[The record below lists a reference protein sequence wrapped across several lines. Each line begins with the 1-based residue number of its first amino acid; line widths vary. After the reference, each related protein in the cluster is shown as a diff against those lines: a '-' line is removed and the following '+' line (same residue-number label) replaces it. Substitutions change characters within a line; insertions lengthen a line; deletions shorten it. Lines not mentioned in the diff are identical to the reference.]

1 MTISALL
8 SPDRIFID
16 TDISSKKR
24 LLEFIANTVATQF
37 DLSQVK
43 LYNNLLDRERLG
55 STGLGKGFA
64 IPHARLADLDI
75 TIACFI
81 RLDQPVNFEAP
92 DNQPVDLIF
101 TIIIPENASDEHL
114 EILSSLAKIFSQ
126 SEVCDAIRK
135 AGSGDEV
142 ARIIDLAEQ

>member
-16 TDISSKKR
+16 ADISSKKR

-37 DLSQVK
+37 SLPQSA
-43 LYNNLLDRERLG
+43 LFNNLLDRERLG

-64 IPHARLADLDI
+64 IPHARLANLDT

-81 RLDQPVNFEAP
+81 RLNQPVNFEAP
-92 DNQPVDLIF
+92 DNQPVDLVF
-101 TIIIPENASDEHL
+101 AIIIPENATDEHL
-114 EILSSLAKIFSQ
+114 KILSSLAKIFSQ
-126 SEVCDAIRK
+126 SEICEAIRN
-135 AGSGDEV
+135 AGSGEEV
-142 ARIIDLAEQ
+142 ARIIDSAEQ

>member
-37 DLSQVK
+37 DLPQPTI
-43 LYNNLLDRERLG
+43 YNNLLDRERLG

-64 IPHARLADLDI
+64 VPHARLVDLDT

-81 RLDQPVNFEAP
+81 RLDQPVKFEAP
-92 DNQPVDLIF
+92 DNQPVDLVF
-101 TIIIPENASDEHL
+101 TIIIPENATDEHL
-114 EILSSLAKIFSQ
+114 KILSSLAKIFSQ
-126 SEVCDAIRK
+126 NEICEAIRN
-135 AGSGDEV
+135 ADSGEEV
-142 ARIIDLAEQ
+142 ARIIDSAEQ

>member
-8 SPDRIFID
+8 SPDRIIID
-16 TDISSKKR
+16 ADISSKKR

-37 DLSQVK
+37 SLPQAA
-43 LYNNLLDRERLG
+43 LFNNLLDRERLG

-64 IPHARLADLDI
+64 IPHARLVNLDT

-92 DNQPVDLIF
+92 DNQPVDLVF
-101 TIIIPENASDEHL
+101 AIIIPENATDEHL
-114 EILSSLAKIFSQ
+114 KILSSLAKIFSQ
-126 SEVCDAIRK
+126 SEICEAIRN
-135 AGSGDEV
+135 AGSGEEV
-142 ARIIDLAEQ
+142 ARIIDSAE

>member
-24 LLEFIANTVATQF
+24 LLEFIAETVAVQF
-37 DLSQVK
+37 DLPRATI
-43 LYNNLLDRERLG
+43 YNNLLDRERLG

-64 IPHARLADLDI
+64 IPHARLVNLDT

-81 RLDQPVNFEAP
+81 RLDQAINFEAP
-92 DNQPVDLIF
+92 DNIPVDLVF
-101 TIIIPENASDEHL
+101 SIIIPEHANDEHL
-114 EILSSLAKIFSQ
+114 RILSSLAKIFSQ
-126 SEVCDAIRK
+126 GEICEAIRE
-135 AGSGDEV
+135 ADSGEEI
-142 ARIIDLAEQ
+142 ARIIVSAEQ

>member
-16 TDISSKKR
+16 AEISSKKR
-24 LLEFIANTVATQF
+24 LLEFIANTVAVKF
-37 DLSQVK
+37 GLSQPA

-64 IPHARLADLDI
+64 IPHTRLANLDT

-81 RLDQPVNFEAP
+81 RLDQPVKFEAP
-92 DNQPVDLIF
+92 DNQPVDLVF
-101 TIIIPENASDEHL
+101 SIIIPENANNEHL
-114 EILSSLAKIFSQ
+114 EILSCLAKIFSQ
-126 SEVCDAIRK
+126 GEICEAIRK
-135 AGSGDEV
+135 ANSADEV
-142 ARIIDLAEQ
+142 AHIIDSAEQ

>member
-24 LLEFIANTVATQF
+24 LLEFIANTVATQY
-37 DLSQVK
+37 DLPQSA

-64 IPHARLADLDI
+64 IPHARLVDLDS

-81 RLDQPVNFEAP
+81 RLNQPVNFEAP
-92 DNQPVDLIF
+92 DDQPVDLVF
-101 TIIIPENASDEHL
+101 TIIIPENATDEHL
-114 EILSSLAKIFSQ
+114 KILSSLAKIFSQ
-126 SEVCDAIRK
+126 SEVCEAIRN
-135 AGSGDEV
+135 ADSGEEV
-142 ARIIDLAEQ
+142 ARIIDSAEQ

>member
-16 TDISSKKR
+16 ADISSKKR
-24 LLEFIANTVATQF
+24 LLEFIANAVATQF
-37 DLSQVK
+37 NLPQSA
-43 LYNNLLDRERLG
+43 LFNNLLDRERLG

-64 IPHARLADLDI
+64 IPHARLVNLDT

-92 DNQPVDLIF
+92 DNQPVDLVF
-101 TIIIPENASDEHL
+101 AIIIPENATDEHL
-114 EILSSLAKIFSQ
+114 KILSSLAKIFSQ
-126 SEVCDAIRK
+126 SEICEAIRN
-135 AGSGDEV
+135 AGSGEEV
-142 ARIIDLAEQ
+142 ARIIDSAE

>member
-16 TDISSKKR
+16 ADISSKKR
-24 LLEFIANTVATQF
+24 LLEFIANAVATQF
-37 DLSQVK
+37 NLPQSA
-43 LYNNLLDRERLG
+43 LFNNLLDRERLG

-64 IPHARLADLDI
+64 IPHARLVNLDT

-92 DNQPVDLIF
+92 DNQPVDLVF
-101 TIIIPENASDEHL
+101 AIIIPENATDEHL
-114 EILSSLAKIFSQ
+114 KILSSLAKIFSQ
-126 SEVCDAIRK
+126 SEICEAIRN
-135 AGSGDEV
+135 AGSGEEV
-142 ARIIDLAEQ
+142 ARIIDSAEQ

>member
-1 MTISALL
+1 MTVSALL

-24 LLEFIANTVATQF
+24 LLEFIAKTVASQF
-37 DLSQVK
+37 GLSQPA
-43 LYNNLLDRERLG
+43 LYNNLLNRERLG

-64 IPHARLADLDI
+64 IPHTRMLNLDT

-81 RLDQPVNFEAP
+81 RLDQPIKFEAP
-92 DNQPVDLIF
+92 DNEPVDLVF
-101 TIIIPENASDEHL
+101 SIIIPENATDEHL
-114 EILSSLAKIFSQ
+114 QILSSLAKIFSQ

-135 AGSGDEV
+135 AGSGEEV
-142 ARIIDLAEQ
+142 ANIIDSAEQ

>member
-24 LLEFIANTVATQF
+24 LLEFIANTVAAQF
-37 DLSQVK
+37 GLSQQK
-43 LYNNLLDRERLG
+43 LFNNLLDRERLG

-64 IPHARLADLDI
+64 IPHARLVNLDT

-92 DNQPVDLIF
+92 DDQPVDLVF
-101 TIIIPENASDEHL
+101 TIIIPEKATDEHL
-114 EILSSLAKIFSQ
+114 KILSSLAKIFSQ
-126 SEVCDAIRK
+126 TEICDAIRK
-135 AGSGDEV
+135 ADSGEEV
-142 ARIIDLAEQ
+142 ARIIGSAEQ

>member
-24 LLEFIANTVATQF
+24 LLEFIANTVASQF
-37 DLSQVK
+37 GLSQPK

-64 IPHARLADLDI
+64 IPHARLVNLDT

-81 RLDQPVNFEAP
+81 RLNQPVKFEAP
-92 DNQPVDLIF
+92 DDQPVDLVF
-101 TIIIPENASDEHL
+101 TIIIPEKATDEHL
-114 EILSSLAKIFSQ
+114 AILSSLAKIFSQ
-126 SEVCDAIRK
+126 TEICDAIRK
-135 AGSGDEV
+135 ADSGEEV
-142 ARIIDLAEQ
+142 ARIIESAEQ